1 MESEEV
7 KVKRKGGLDVRRM
20 MMRMLHEWPAL
31 SAASTGCNNSTGSAE
46 EEEEREGRE
55 AVTD

>member
-1 MESEEV
+1 MKR
-7 KVKRKGGLDVRRM
+7 KVKRKAGLDVRRM